1 MDFSHFQ
8 FAQPVWLWG
17 LLAIPLVALLYALF
31 YRAEGAKLLER
42 FADRHLLPHL
52 VKSGNATGRT
62 VRASL
67 VIWVMAWVFGILAMA
82 GPRWN
87 YAEVRT
93 FSGTRNLVIVLDL
106 SQSMNATD
114 VKPSRIA
121 RAREEIQDLLD
132 SSRGLS
138 VGLVAYAAVPHM
150 VTPLTDDVRTIKNLL
165 PALDTSLVTIQGD
178 RLRPALEMAAGMLK
192 AEPGDNKSILV
203 ISDGDF
209 EEHDISGLAR
219 VVGKAAVYVMGIG
232 VPARTR
238 AFDGFGGSPQNVA
251 GKIAAPPL
259 KTDRLQSLAAA
270 GHGLYVEANYT
281 DSDTRAILGGL
292 EASSAKTQ
300 LSPESARVWD
310 ERFYLPAL
318 ALALLLL
325 SMFRRGASFPAVILL
340 AMLFFSA
347 PPSYAAP
354 LADLF
359 LNRDQQG
366 LVAYDKGDFKGAMT
380 KFDTPYRRGIAAYRA
395 GAYDKAASLFKI
407 AASQKD
413 GLNALYDLGNA
424 QLMQGQVEDAIA
436 SYETV
441 LKQKPGHVG
450 ARHNLAIALKM
461 LAQNKDDNKKQNSQ
475 DKNNQGKSK
484 QDQNKQQGRQQPQQ
498 QNKNGQRGSQS
509 PQGGA
514 QKPAQAKQSKD
525 NQQAKQQQ
533 AKQQQAKQQQGGSQ
547 GKSQQ
552 QTGSQRPSP
561 QQAKQMAGGK
571 PQSPLTASYNAQQ
584 RTPRDVNADEWF
596 GRVQSDPGSF
606 LKNQFMI
613 EDRKSGLKQGSPP
626 E

>member
-1 MDFSHFQ
+1 
-8 FAQPVWLWG
+8 
-17 LLAIPLVALLYALF
+17 
-31 YRAEGAKLLER
+31 
-42 FADRHLLPHL
+42 
-52 VKSGNATGRT
+52 
-62 VRASL
+62 
-67 VIWVMAWVFGILAMA
+67 
-82 GPRWN
+82 
-87 YAEVRT
+87 
-93 FSGTRNLVIVLDL
+93 
-106 SQSMNATD
+106 
-114 VKPSRIA
+114 
-121 RAREEIQDLLD
+121 
-132 SSRGLS
+132 
-138 VGLVAYAAVPHM
+138 
-150 VTPLTDDVRTIKNLL
+150 
-165 PALDTSLVTIQGD
+165 
-178 RLRPALEMAAGMLK
+178 
-192 AEPGDNKSILV
+192 
-203 ISDGDF
+203 
-209 EEHDISGLAR
+209 
-219 VVGKAAVYVMGIG
+219 
-232 VPARTR
+232 
-238 AFDGFGGSPQNVA
+238 
-251 GKIAAPPL
+251 
-259 KTDRLQSLAAA
+259 
-270 GHGLYVEANYT
+270 
-281 DSDTRAILGGL
+281 
-292 EASSAKTQ
+292 
-300 LSPESARVWD
+300 
-310 ERFYLPAL
+310 
-318 ALALLLL
+318 LALLLL

-340 AMLFFSA
+340 AMLLFSA

>member
-1 MDFSHFQ
+1 
-8 FAQPVWLWG
+8 
-17 LLAIPLVALLYALF
+17 
-31 YRAEGAKLLER
+31 
-42 FADRHLLPHL
+42 
-52 VKSGNATGRT
+52 
-62 VRASL
+62 
-67 VIWVMAWVFGILAMA
+67 
-82 GPRWN
+82 
-87 YAEVRT
+87 
-93 FSGTRNLVIVLDL
+93 
-106 SQSMNATD
+106 
-114 VKPSRIA
+114 
-121 RAREEIQDLLD
+121 
-132 SSRGLS
+132 
-138 VGLVAYAAVPHM
+138 
-150 VTPLTDDVRTIKNLL
+150 
-165 PALDTSLVTIQGD
+165 
-178 RLRPALEMAAGMLK
+178 
-192 AEPGDNKSILV
+192 
-203 ISDGDF
+203 
-209 EEHDISGLAR
+209 
-219 VVGKAAVYVMGIG
+219 
-232 VPARTR
+232 VPAHTQV
-238 AFDGFGGSPQNVA
+238 FDGFGGTPQSVA
-251 GKIAAPPL
+251 GKVVAPPL
-259 KTDRLQSLAAA
+259 KADRLQSLATA

-292 EASSAKTQ
+292 EASSAKNQ

-325 SMFRRGASFPAVILL
+325 ALFRRGASFPAIVLL
-340 AMLFFSA
+340 ATLFFWA

-359 LNRDQQG
+359 LNRDQQA
-366 LVAYDKGDFKGAMT
+366 LVAYDKGDFKDAMT

-461 LAQNKDDNKKQNSQ
+461 LAQNRDDNKKQNNQ
-475 DKNNQGKSK
+475 DKKNQGKSK

-514 QKPAQAKQSKD
+514 QKPAQAKQAKD

-533 AKQQQAKQQQGGSQ
+533 RGSQ
-547 GKSQQ
+547 GKPQQ
-552 QTGSQRPSP
+552 QTGSQQPSP
-561 QQAKQMAGGK
+561 QHAKQVTAGR
-571 PQSPLTASYNAQQ
+571 PQSPLTGASYNAQQ
-584 RTPRDVNADEWF
+584 RTPRDVNADEWL